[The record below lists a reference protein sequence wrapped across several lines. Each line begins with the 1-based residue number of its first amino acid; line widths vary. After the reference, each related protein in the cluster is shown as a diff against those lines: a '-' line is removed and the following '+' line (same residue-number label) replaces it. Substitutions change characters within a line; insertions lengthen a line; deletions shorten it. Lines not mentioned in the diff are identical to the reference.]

1 MKQPMTKEMIGIQL
15 LTESNTRITNLVDL
29 ALNSTDILPQGTNR
43 DDKHSRN
50 REDYYKIRVLMSI
63 INTRTADIFFET
75 ASKQPL

>member
-29 ALNSTDILPQGTNR
+29 ALNSTDILPQGTTR

-63 INTRTADIFFET
+63 INTRTADIFFEA